1 MEFKDIDF
9 KEFRK
14 KYKLTQGDMA
24 VKLDINIAT
33 YRHWEKSYARPNAE
47 NEKKLIAL
55 IEKIKKED

>member
-33 YRHWEKSYARPNAE
+33 YRHWEKSYASPNAE

-55 IEKIKKED
+55 VEKIKKED